1 MYPTGS
7 AVSSHGKYKDRRRDC
22 TMSMFVRRGN
32 KNVGY
37 IPVFYIGLYIASQVV
52 ACGGLVSGARTQR

>member
-1 MYPTGS
+1 
-7 AVSSHGKYKDRRRDC
+7 
-22 TMSMFVRRGN
+22 MSMFVRRGN